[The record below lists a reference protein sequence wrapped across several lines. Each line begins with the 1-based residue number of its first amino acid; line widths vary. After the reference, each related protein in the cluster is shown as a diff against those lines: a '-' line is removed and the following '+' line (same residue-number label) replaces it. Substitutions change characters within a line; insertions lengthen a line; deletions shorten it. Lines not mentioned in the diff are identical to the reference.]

1 MNFLR
6 NNLANTFTLANLFS
20 GSIGVIHLLDG
31 DYKTAGLCIILSLIL
46 DFFDGFVA
54 RALKSNSSLGVQLDS
69 LADMVSFGLLP
80 GLAMYKMLQPFGT
93 EFLGLQMPFEIK
105 YLGLLITVFSCL
117 RLAIFNIDEDQ
128 KYYFKGL
135 NTPSNTILI
144 FGLYYVL
151 NEVGSYSFLR
161 ATPLFMVLLTLLSSW
176 LLVSPIKMI
185 SMKFKSMTVRDNIP
199 KIALLAGGIII
210 LLLFKTVGIP
220 IVIVYYILVSLV
232 FQKQIT

>member
-1 MNFLR
+1 MNFLK
-6 NNLANTFTLANLFS
+6 NNLANIFTLANLFS
-20 GSIGVIHLLDG
+20 GIIGVIHLLDG
-31 DYKTAGLCIILSLIL
+31 DYKTAALCIILSLIL

-54 RALKSNSSLGVQLDS
+54 RALKSNSNLGVQLDS

-161 ATPLFMVLLTLLSSW
+161 ATSLFMVLLTLLSSW

-232 FQKQIT
+232 FQKQMT

>member
-6 NNLANTFTLANLFS
+6 NNLANIFTLANLFS

-80 GLAMYKMLQPFGT
+80 GVAMYKMLQPFGT
-93 EFLGLQMPFEIK
+93 EFLGLRMPFEIK

-161 ATPLFMVLLTLLSSW
+161 ATPLFMVLLTFLSSW

>member
-54 RALKSNSSLGVQLDS
+54 RALKSNSNLGVQLDS